1 MNRWFRRWLAPAQ
14 SPVLPSL
21 QAYQQWAR
29 AYPPHAHNALMQAEE
44 QAMRS
49 LLPLMTGCTILDL
62 ACGTGRYA
70 LIARQLG
77 AGRVIALDN
86 SEAMLRVSSLM
97 GAACATT
104 KAIPLADQT
113 VDGIIC
119 GLALGHLPGLEPT
132 FQEIGRVLK
141 LGGWLLLSDVHPFM
155 FLNGAQRT
163 FQAADGRT
171 YAVEHYPH
179 LISDYHGAADE
190 VGLVMDAIAEPSLL
204 AGSVS
209 ASVGASL
216 PVALVLRWR
225 KL

>member
-1 MNRWFRRWLAPAQ
+1 MKRWLRRWLAPAQ

-21 QAYQQWAR
+21 QAYQQWAG

-49 LLPLMTGCTILDL
+49 LLPSMPGCSILDL

-86 SEAMLRVSSLM
+86 SEAMLRASTLM

-104 KAIPLADQT
+104 EAIPLADQT

-119 GLALGHLPGLEPT
+119 GLALGHLPRLDPT
-132 FQEIGRVLK
+132 FQEMGRVLK
-141 LGGWLLLSDVHPFM
+141 PGGWLLLSDVHPFI

-179 LISDYHGAADE
+179 LIADYHAAAQA
-190 VGLVMDAIAEPSLL
+190 VGLSLEALAEPVLQ
-204 AGSVS
+204 AGVVAPVTSTV
-209 ASVGASL
+209 

-225 KL
+225 KNE

>member
-1 MNRWFRRWLAPAQ
+1 MRRWFRRWLTPAQ

-21 QAYQQWAR
+21 QAYQQWAG
-29 AYPPHAHNALMQAEE
+29 AYPPHAHNALMKAEE

-49 LLPLMTGCTILDL
+49 LLPTMSGRAILDL

-70 LIARQLG
+70 LIARQHG

-86 SEAMLRVSSLM
+86 SEAMLRVSSLI

-104 KAIPLADQT
+104 EAIPLGSQS

-119 GLALGHLPGLEPT
+119 GLALGHLPRLEPT
-132 FQEIGRVLK
+132 FQEMGRVLK
-141 LGGWLLLSDVHPFM
+141 PGGWLLLSDVHPFI

-179 LISDYHGAADE
+179 LIADYHAAAQA
-190 VGLVMDAIAEPSLL
+190 VGLYLEALAEPGLQAEVAAPVTST
-204 AGSVS
+204 V
-209 ASVGASL
+209 

-225 KL
+225 KNE

>member
-1 MNRWFRRWLAPAQ
+1 MRRWFRRWFTPAQ

-21 QAYQQWAR
+21 QAYQQWAS

-44 QAMRS
+44 RAMRS
-49 LLPLMTGCTILDL
+49 LLPTLSGSTILDL

-70 LIARQLG
+70 LIARQHG

-86 SEAMLRVSSLM
+86 SEAMLRVSSLI

-104 KAIPLADQT
+104 EAIPLASQS
-113 VDGIIC
+113 VDGIVC
-119 GLALGHLPGLEPT
+119 GLALGHLPRLEPT
-132 FQEIGRVLK
+132 LKEMGRVLK
-141 LGGWLLLSDVHPFM
+141 PGGWLLLSDVHPFI

-179 LISDYHGAADE
+179 LIADYHTAGQA
-190 VGLVMDAIAEPSLL
+190 VGLYLEALAEPGLQ
-204 AGSVS
+204 AGVVAPVTS
-209 ASVGASL
+209 AV

-225 KL
+225 KNE

>member
-1 MNRWFRRWLAPAQ
+1 MRRWFRRWFTPVQ
-14 SPVLPSL
+14 PPVLPSL
-21 QAYQQWAR
+21 QAYQQWAG

-44 QAMRS
+44 EAMRS
-49 LLPLMTGCTILDL
+49 LLPTMAGRTILDL
-62 ACGTGRYA
+62 ACGSGRYA
-70 LIARQLG
+70 LIAHQLG

-97 GAACATT
+97 GVACATT
-104 KAIPLADQT
+104 EAIPLANQT

-119 GLALGHLPGLEPT
+119 GLALGHLPRLEPT
-132 FQEIGRVLK
+132 FHEMGRVLK
-141 LGGWLLLSDVHPFM
+141 PGGWLLLSDVHPFI

-179 LISDYHGAADE
+179 LIADYQTAGQAVELYLEA
-190 VGLVMDAIAEPSLL
+190 LAEPGLQ
-204 AGSVS
+204 AGVVAPVTSTV
-209 ASVGASL
+209 

-225 KL
+225 KSE